1 MNKVN
6 QILRAK
12 GDRVWTVQKD
22 STVLEALQVM
32 AEKRT
37 GSVVVMD
44 GDKVAGI
51 FTERDFA
58 RKVGLS
64 EMKPSAVKVS
74 EVMTSQLVT
83 VSKNDSVNQC
93 MEYMT
98 EKRIRHLPV
107 FEDGRL
113 VGIVSIGDVVKDI
126 IGELQFM
133 VKQLENY
140 ITGFR

>member
-1 MNKVN
+1 MNKVS

-12 GDRVWTVQKD
+12 SDRVWTVQKD
-22 STVLEALQVM
+22 ATVLEALQMM
-32 AEKRT
+32 AEKKT

-58 RKVGLS
+58 RKVGLF
-64 EMKPSAVKVS
+64 EKKPSAVKVG
-74 EVMTSQLVT
+74 EVMTGELIT
-83 VSKNDSVNQC
+83 VSLGDSVNQC
-93 MEYMT
+93 METMT
-98 EKRIRHLPV
+98 DKRIRHLPV
-107 FEDGRL
+107 IEEGRL
-113 VGIVSIGDVVKDI
+113 AGIISIGDVVKDI
-126 IGELQFM
+126 IDELQFM

>member
-22 STVLEALQVM
+22 ATVLDALQVM

-51 FTERDFA
+51 FTETDFA
-58 RKVGLS
+58 RKVGLA

-83 VSKNDSVNQC
+83 VSTNDSVSLC

-107 FEDGRL
+107 FKDGRL

-126 IGELQFM
+126 IEELQFM
-133 VKQLENY
+133 VEQLENY